1 MSFSG
6 IMCLAGVV
14 PTSAKP
20 YAFAF
25 ARQARY
31 MANSPVTL
39 DEIIG
44 LSRYEEVRSDIRR
57 RIIELKKRR
66 RVVVGDKVSFVF
78 ENHDTVWFQIQE
90 MLRAEH
96 IVDLDRVREEIE
108 LYNTLLP
115 GPQELSATMFL
126 EITDMSRVR
135 EELLRFRGID
145 ECVRLELGSHSLRA
159 VFEPGRAKEDKLSAV
174 QYVRFICPPQAPALL
189 RDPSVDAKLVVDH
202 VNYRAS
208 AVIPQEVRDSLAADL
223 S

>member
-1 MSFSG
+1 
-6 IMCLAGVV
+6 MC
-14 PTSAKP
+14 
-20 YAFAF
+20 
-25 ARQARY
+25 
-31 MANSPVTL
+31 MATSPVRL
-39 DEIIG
+39 EEIIG
-44 LSRYEEVRSDIRR
+44 LGRYEERRHEIRK

-108 LYNTLLP
+108 VYNALLP

-126 EITDMSRVR
+126 EITDLSRVR
-135 EELLRFRGID
+135 EELLRFLGID
-145 ECVRLELGSHSLRA
+145 ECVRLELGSLSLPG

-174 QYVRFICPPQAPALL
+174 QYVRFVCPPEVPSLL
-189 RDPSVDAKLVVDH
+189 RDSRVGAQLVIDH
-202 VNYRAS
+202 ANYRA
-208 AVIPQEVRDSLAADL
+208 AAPIPQEVRESLAADL